1 MCSANFPFSIIFVK
15 IFLMKVSI
23 IGVGRLGG
31 ALAIA
36 LARKDYEIEYLVSRK
51 AETAGKIA
59 DFVGANVL
67 GFAPE
72 DLSKITSDIVFI
84 AVQDFEIENVAKYLA
99 RHLRGRPF
107 VFHTSGSLASDV
119 LRDLLDAGCPVGS
132 FHPLVSI
139 SDPILG
145 ASRFSDVY
153 FCIEGDA
160 QAIDAADR
168 IVEDLGG
175 KFFSI
180 ESKYKT
186 LYHAA
191 AVTSSGH
198 LVALLDTAVEILS
211 RCGLDSEQ
219 SKEILLPLVE
229 STIQNLKV
237 QTPAEALT
245 GTFARADSETF
256 EKHVETLREN
266 VSEEAIDVYLQL
278 GERSAHLA
286 EEQGADPE
294 KLGELRKKISLAKKN
309 FK

>member
-1 MCSANFPFSIIFVK
+1 
-15 IFLMKVSI
+15 MKVSI

-36 LARKDYEIEYLVSRK
+36 LARRDYQIEHLVSRK
-51 AETAGKIA
+51 PENAQKIA
-59 DFVGANVL
+59 EFVDANVL

-72 DLSKITSDIVFI
+72 DLSKIKSDVVFI
-84 AVQDFEIENVAKYLA
+84 AVQDFEIENVSKYLA
-99 RHLRGRPF
+99 RHLTVKPF
-107 VFHTSGSLASDV
+107 VFHTSGSLSSAV
-119 LRDLLDAGCPVGS
+119 LQDLRDAGCLVGS

-139 SDPILG
+139 SDAVLG
-145 ASRFSDVY
+145 ANRFADVY

-160 QAIDAADR
+160 DAVDAADR

-180 ESKYKT
+180 EARFKA

-198 LVALLDTAVEILS
+198 LVALIDTAIEMLS
-211 RCGLDSEQ
+211 KCGLDPTQ
-219 SKEILLPLVE
+219 AREILLPLVE
-229 STIQNLKV
+229 STVQNLKI

-256 EKHVETLREN
+256 EKHLETLREN
-266 VSEEAIDVYLQL
+266 VSEEAVDVYLQL
-278 GERSAHLA
+278 GERSVHLA
-286 EEQGADPE
+286 EEQGADAE
-294 KLGELRKKISLAKKN
+294 KLDELRKKVSLAKKN